1 MSIAFL
7 LSVTF
12 LLDVSSADDW
22 EYLLFFNTIVFQ
34 LQLHLNTQIH
44 MYNFV
49 TRVNFLIIQVL
60 NSTRFQFLQFLWCVL
75 DILSW
80 NKTDR
85 FFFSGLLQSAM
96 TFRLPFCLFV
106 SVSFDIICS
115 SCHEF
120 KGFPFG
126 VANEDAY
133 LKFSALSLWKHV
145 VRYDVKSPKTHK
157 TKIQTKD
164 LSWGQCLF
172 LILLFCRW

>member
-60 NSTRFQFLQFLWCVL
+60 NSTRFQFLQFL
-75 DILSW
+75 
-80 NKTDR
+80 
-85 FFFSGLLQSAM
+85 
-96 TFRLPFCLFV
+96 
-106 SVSFDIICS
+106 
-115 SCHEF
+115 
-120 KGFPFG
+120 
-126 VANEDAY
+126 
-133 LKFSALSLWKHV
+133 
-145 VRYDVKSPKTHK
+145 
-157 TKIQTKD
+157 
-164 LSWGQCLF
+164 
-172 LILLFCRW
+172 